1 MAMKQYFE
9 DLETALKLVE
19 RDPIITEEF
28 FFKECS
34 SIFYYIISYF
44 YSEENDWE
52 EKKKELINQFYLYV
66 METKALQGYRGEG
79 RLKTYLRQVAY
90 NYFERQVEKDLHRK
104 IAEAK
109 FYSQE
114 QLEVMLATERESL
127 KSNVRKGIAKMKD
140 ERNAFI
146 IQKMFVDDFSKG
158 EIMYELDVEKG
169 SHFDVLKNRA
179 KKEFARCYLEL
190 KNE

>member
-1 MAMKQYFE
+1 MAKKQSFE

-34 SIFYYIISYF
+34 GIFYYIISYF

-52 EKKKELINQFYLYV
+52 AKKKELINQFYLYV
-66 METKALQGYRGEG
+66 METKALHNYRGESS
-79 RLKTYLRQVAY
+79 LKTYLRQVAY
-90 NYFERQVEKDLHRK
+90 NYFKRLADKDQHRK

-109 FYSQE
+109 FFSQE

-146 IQKMFVDDFSKG
+146 IQKMFVDDFTKG
-158 EIMYELDVEKG
+158 EIMFELDVEKG

>member
-1 MAMKQYFE
+1 
-9 DLETALKLVE
+9 
-19 RDPIITEEF
+19 
-28 FFKECS
+28 
-34 SIFYYIISYF
+34 
-44 YSEENDWE
+44 
-52 EKKKELINQFYLYV
+52 
-66 METKALQGYRGEG
+66 METKALHNYRGESS
-79 RLKTYLRQVAY
+79 LKTYLREVAY
-90 NYFERQVEKDLHRK
+90 NYFKRLADKDQHRK

-109 FYSQE
+109 FFSQE

-146 IQKMFVDDFSKG
+146 IQKMFVDDFTKG
-158 EIMYELDVEKG
+158 EIMFELDVEKG